1 LVHSITDCT
10 SFLDYGFDSEI
21 MVANDMYEDF
31 FNLFGSIMTIAV
43 MSDYEWRYNKMNKS
57 EHSIKLI
64 KDGQRAFTINIYNN
78 IDKYNSTLELTI
90 YYHFHSDFSKNQLYK
105 GIFKKMYSD
114 EFMFEDNSVILV
126 DKKQIID
133 GLSIFNQIIANN

>member
-1 LVHSITDCT
+1 
-10 SFLDYGFDSEI
+10 
-21 MVANDMYEDF
+21 
-31 FNLFGSIMTIAV
+31 
-43 MSDYEWRYNKMNKS
+43 MNKS

-64 KDGQRAFTINIYNN
+64 KDGNRAFTINIYNN
-78 IDKYNSTLELTI
+78 IDKFNSTLELTI

-105 GIFKKMYSD
+105 VIFKKMYSD
-114 EFMFEDNSVILV
+114 DFLHEDNSVVLV